1 MSRETGLAACD
12 RNIRARMS
20 VRTAT
25 HDARSPILAGP
36 RERVRRDPVVVT
48 VAALTLLAAVLRF
61 TRIGHQGLWFDE
73 ANTALL
79 VHLSPGKML
88 GLIPQREST
97 PPLYYCLAW
106 IWARVFGYGETGL
119 RSLSALAGI
128 LIVPVAYA
136 AGAKLISRR
145 AGVIAAALTAC
156 NPMLVWYSQEA
167 RSYSL
172 LALLSACTLLTFA
185 YARERPTPRA
195 LAWWVITAVLALATH
210 YYALLAVVPEAV
222 WLLALYH
229 RRRTVQLA
237 MALAA
242 ACGLGLM
249 ALAVSQNATG
259 RANWI
264 ATAPLGRRLAEVAPQ
279 FLVGFGS
286 IAYNGLV
293 WAAIGLCLVALAL
306 LAAFGSPAE
315 RRRTLAVG
323 AIAIGGLAIN
333 LAFVVAGI
341 DDLLTRNMIALWIP
355 AALLIAG
362 SLAIARAR
370 WAGVA
375 VTVGLCAI
383 GIAAAVSVAANR
395 DLQRPDWRGVARA
408 LGSQP
413 ELGSGGRVILI
424 QHYKDLLPL
433 SLYLPRLN
441 ASPPHAGVHVRELD
455 IISFTD
461 PRTAAFC
468 WWGSACNLWPSRIQV
483 TYAIPGFREA
493 WRRRVYQF
501 TIVRLVADRPRLLT
515 PPIVSRAL
523 TATMLRSDGL
533 LYQGS

>member
-1 MSRETGLAACD
+1 V
-12 RNIRARMS
+12 S
-20 VRTAT
+20 VGTAT
-25 HDARSPILAGP
+25 HDAPRPAAGFSAL
-36 RERVRRDPVVVT
+36 RERVLGDPAVAA
-48 VAALTLLAAVLRF
+48 VAALTVLAAVLRF
-61 TRIGHQGLWFDE
+61 TRLGHQGFWFDE

-79 VHLSPGKML
+79 VHFSPGKMI
-88 GLIPQREST
+88 GLIPQTEST

-106 IWARVFGYGETGL
+106 VWARVFGYGETAL
-119 RSLSALAGI
+119 RSVSALAGM
-128 LIVPVAYA
+128 LIVPVAYT

-156 NPMLVWYSQEA
+156 NPMLIWYSQEA

-172 LALLSACTLLTFA
+172 LALLSACTLLAFA

-195 LAWWVITAVLALATH
+195 LAWWVITAVLAFATH
-210 YYALLAVVPEAV
+210 YYALLVVVPEAI

-229 RRRTVQLA
+229 RRRPVQLA
-237 MALAA
+237 MALTA
-242 ACGLGLM
+242 ACGLGPM
-249 ALAVSQNATG
+249 ALAISQNSTG

-264 ATAPLGRRLAEVAPQ
+264 AIAPLGRRIAEVVPQ

-286 IAYNGLV
+286 VAYNGLV

-306 LAAFGSPAE
+306 LATVGSPTE
-315 RRRTLAVG
+315 RRRTLVVG
-323 AIAIGGLAIN
+323 AIATAGLVIN
-333 LAFVVAGI
+333 LALVAAGI

-375 VTVGLCAI
+375 LTVGLCAI
-383 GIAAAVSVAANR
+383 GIAAAVSVAASR
-395 DLQRPDWRGVARA
+395 DLQRPDWRGVARV

-413 ELGSGGRVILI
+413 ALGSGGRAILI

-441 ASPPHAGVHVRELD
+441 TVRPHAGVRVRELD
-455 IISFTD
+455 VISFTA

-468 WWGSACNLWPSRIQV
+468 WWGSACNLWPSPIQA

-493 WRRRVYQF
+493 WRRQIDQF
-501 TIVRLVADRPRLLT
+501 TILRLVADRPRLLT
-515 PPIVSRAL
+515 PAIVARAL
-523 TATMLRSDGL
+523 TATILQSDGL
-533 LYQGS
+533 LYQR

>member
-1 MSRETGLAACD
+1 
-12 RNIRARMS
+12 MS
-20 VRTAT
+20 VGTAT
-25 HDARSPILAGP
+25 HDVRSSAAGLAAV
-36 RERVRRDPVVVT
+36 RERVLRDPAVAAI
-48 VAALTLLAAVLRF
+48 AALTVLAAVLRF
-61 TRIGHQGLWFDE
+61 TRIGQQGYWYDE
-73 ANTALL
+73 GNTALL
-79 VHLSPGKML
+79 VHLPPGKMI
-88 GLIPQREST
+88 GLIPQTEST
-97 PPLYYCLAW
+97 PPLYYCVAW
-106 IWARVFGYGETGL
+106 VWARVFGYGETGL
-119 RSLSALAGI
+119 RSLSALAGM

-185 YARERPTPRA
+185 YARERPTPRG

-210 YYALLAVVPEAV
+210 YYALLVVAPEAV

-229 RRRTVQLA
+229 RRRPVRLA
-237 MALAA
+237 MALTA

-249 ALAVSQNATG
+249 ALATSQNSTG
-259 RANWI
+259 RADWI
-264 ATAPLGRRLAEVAPQ
+264 ALAPLGRRLAEVVPQ

-286 IAYNGLV
+286 VAYNGLV

-306 LAAFGSPAE
+306 LATFGSPTE
-315 RRRTLAVG
+315 RRRTLVVG
-323 AIAIGGLAIN
+323 AIAIAGLVIN
-333 LAFVVAGI
+333 LALVAAGI
-341 DDLLTRNMIALWIP
+341 DDLLTRNMTALWIP

-375 VTVGLCAI
+375 LTVGLCAI
-383 GIAAAVSVAANR
+383 GIAAAVSVAAKR
-395 DLQRPDWRGVARA
+395 SLERPDWRGVAHV
-408 LGSQP
+408 LGDQP
-413 ELGSGGRVILI
+413 APGSGGRAILI

-433 SLYLPRLN
+433 SLYLPRLHN
-441 ASPPHAGVHVRELD
+441 VPPHAGVRVRELD
-455 IISFTD
+455 IISFTAPQTD
-461 PRTAAFC
+461 AFC

-493 WRRRVYQF
+493 WRRQSYQF

-515 PPIVSRAL
+515 RAIVSRAL
-523 TATMLRSDGL
+523 TATTLRSDGL
-533 LYQGS
+533 LDQR

>member
-1 MSRETGLAACD
+1 VSVGTLTGEARRPVASVTALRDRVVGNPAA
-12 RNIRARMS
+12 A
-20 VRTAT
+20 
-25 HDARSPILAGP
+25 
-36 RERVRRDPVVVT
+36 T
-48 VAALTLLAAVLRF
+48 VAALTVLAVVLRF
-61 TRIGHQGLWFDE
+61 TRIGHQGFWFDE

-79 VHLSPGKML
+79 VHFSPGKMI
-88 GLIPQREST
+88 GLIPQTEST

-106 IWARVFGYGETGL
+106 VWARVFGYGETGL
-119 RSLSALAGI
+119 RSLSALAGV

-136 AGAKLISRR
+136 AGSKLISRR

-156 NPMLVWYSQEA
+156 NPMLIWYSQEA

-172 LALLSACTLLTFA
+172 LALLSATTLLTFA
-185 YARERPTPRA
+185 CARERPTPRA

-210 YYALLAVVPEAV
+210 YYALLVVVPEAI
-222 WLLALYH
+222 WLLALH
-229 RRRTVQLA
+229 RSRRSVQLA
-237 MALAA
+237 MAVTG

-249 ALAVSQNATG
+249 ALALSQNSTG

-264 ATAPLGRRLAEVAPQ
+264 ATAPLGRRVAEVVPQ

-286 IAYNGLV
+286 VAYNGLV

-306 LAAFGSPAE
+306 LATVGSPAE
-315 RRRTLAVG
+315 RRRTLAIG
-323 AIAIGGLAIN
+323 AIASAGLALN
-333 LAFVVAGI
+333 LALVAAGI
-341 DDLLTRNMIALWIP
+341 DNLLTRNMIALWMP

-362 SLAIARAR
+362 SLAIVRAR

-375 VTVGLCAI
+375 LTVGLCAI

-395 DLQRPDWRGVARA
+395 NLQRPDWRGVARV

-413 ELGSGGRVILI
+413 ALGSGGRAILI

-433 SLYLPRLN
+433 SLYLPKLN
-441 ASPPHAGVHVRELD
+441 ALPRHAGVRVRELD

-461 PRTAAFC
+461 PRTAGFC

-493 WRRRVYQF
+493 WRRQIYQF
-501 TIVRLVADRPRLLT
+501 TILRLVADRPRLLT
-515 PPIVSRAL
+515 PAIVSRAL
-523 TATMLRSDGL
+523 TATMLHSDGL
-533 LYQGS
+533 LYQRN

>member
-1 MSRETGLAACD
+1 MGDDAPCSR
-12 RNIRARMS
+12 
-20 VRTAT
+20 
-25 HDARSPILAGP
+25 
-36 RERVRRDPVVVT
+36 
-48 VAALTLLAAVLRF
+48 
-61 TRIGHQGLWFDE
+61 
-73 ANTALL
+73 
-79 VHLSPGKML
+79 
-88 GLIPQREST
+88 
-97 PPLYYCLAW
+97 
-106 IWARVFGYGETGL
+106 
-119 RSLSALAGI
+119 
-128 LIVPVAYA
+128 
-136 AGAKLISRR
+136 
-145 AGVIAAALTAC
+145 
-156 NPMLVWYSQEA
+156 
-167 RSYSL
+167 
-172 LALLSACTLLTFA
+172 
-185 YARERPTPRA
+185 
-195 LAWWVITAVLALATH
+195 LATH

-306 LAAFGSPAE
+306 LATFGSPAE

-362 SLAIARAR
+362 SLAIARAH

-383 GIAAAVSVAANR
+383 GIAAAVSVAADR
-395 DLQRPDWRGVARA
+395 YLQRPDWRGVARV
-408 LGSQP
+408 LGSRP
-413 ELGSGGRVILI
+413 ALGSGGRAILI

-433 SLYLPRLN
+433 SLNLPRLN
-441 ASPPHAGVHVRELD
+441 ALPPHAGVRVRELD

-461 PRTAAFC
+461 PRTAASAGGARPATC
-468 WWGSACNLWPSRIQV
+468 GPHGSRSPTRSPASARPGAGRSTSSRSCALWLIARACSRGDRLAGADGDEAAQRRAALPALV
-483 TYAIPGFREA
+483 VRE
-493 WRRRVYQF
+493 RRRSGPHHGSGSRGRRSRARFRVACSLLDAD
-501 TIVRLVADRPRLLT
+501 RVADIRGSQGVPARGRTGDRRAVRAGGVAPLPLVGKAGRGVGPARVGLGEGLALGHVPRDRRAHDVRGAVKRQHNPCSRGARRAARPARVDRDLLDADGM
-515 PPIVSRAL
+515 PRIHARQRQLAFRRAGD
-523 TATMLRSDGL
+523 R
-533 LYQGS
+533 